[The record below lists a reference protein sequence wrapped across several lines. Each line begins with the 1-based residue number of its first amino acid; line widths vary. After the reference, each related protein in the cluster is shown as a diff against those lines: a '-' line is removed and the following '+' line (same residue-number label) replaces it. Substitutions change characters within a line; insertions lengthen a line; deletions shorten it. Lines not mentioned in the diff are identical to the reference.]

1 MNTNKLLNIGLYIA
15 LFYLTISTNFIG
27 ELYNKELVNAL
38 HTNYYLKHLL
48 GYITLLTFIIIS
60 NTKTNNFKEDF
71 KLSLITYLLFM
82 MSTKNNPHY
91 FLLSISCIFIAFM
104 IEKISETYIK
114 DIKKKNKLKEMYN
127 YLGTLGII
135 ILIYGCGKEY
145 IKQRELHGYDFS
157 LIRFF
162 FGKNKFN

>member
-1 MNTNKLLNIGLYIA
+1 
-15 LFYLTISTNFIG
+15 
-27 ELYNKELVNAL
+27 
-38 HTNYYLKHLL
+38 
-48 GYITLLTFIIIS
+48 
-60 NTKTNNFKEDF
+60 
-71 KLSLITYLLFM
+71 
-82 MSTKNNPHY
+82 
-91 FLLSISCIFIAFM
+91 
-104 IEKISETYIK
+104 
-114 DIKKKNKLKEMYN
+114 MYN